1 MIRNSEKATR
11 FLGSFKKVLNGTI
24 ADSMTIDR
32 IAEMEDQEFRDY
44 KAAAKAYQE
53 FSELT
58 IGIVEQLDEQSKI
71 LDDLQK
77 KMMTKMDFIES

>member
-1 MIRNSEKATR
+1 MIKNSEKATR
-11 FLGSFKKVLNGTI
+11 FLGSFKKVLNGAI

-32 IAEMEDQEFRDY
+32 IADMEDQEFRDY

-58 IGIVEQLDEQSKI
+58 MGIVEQMDEQSNI
-71 LDDLQK
+71 LEELQK
-77 KMMTKMDFIES
+77 NMIMMSQTK

>member
-1 MIRNSEKATR
+1 MIKNSEKATK
-11 FLGSFKKVLNGTI
+11 FLGSFKKVLNGAI
-24 ADSMTIDR
+24 ADSMTIDK

-58 IGIVEQLDEQSKI
+58 IGIVEQMDEQSKI
-71 LDDLQK
+71 LEELQRNMI
-77 KMMTKMDFIES
+77 MMSQAK